1 MWLPVLDL
9 TARGV
14 MTDGWRLVPTLVVPC
29 LSPSSHLHVPAMAA
43 PPTGPDQ
50 PPLDGSQELEIQ
62 VAWQLGATECPR

>member
-29 LSPSSHLHVPAMAA
+29 LSPSSHLHVPAGDLRELPRVRLIGEGSCGGGVMLSNCF
-43 PPTGPDQ
+43 T
-50 PPLDGSQELEIQ
+50 LDL
-62 VAWQLGATECPR
+62 LGQ